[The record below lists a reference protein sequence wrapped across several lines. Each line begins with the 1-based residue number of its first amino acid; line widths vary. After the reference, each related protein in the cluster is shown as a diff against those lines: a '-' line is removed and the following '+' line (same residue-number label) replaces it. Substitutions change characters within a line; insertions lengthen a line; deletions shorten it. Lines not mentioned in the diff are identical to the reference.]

1 LCFTQPD
8 VFKCFD
14 RSGTNAGDASD
25 GDVTDTDTKVH
36 AAKDDHDTENA
47 KIAAKQTTYEDD
59 VKDAGTFGAAKIAME
74 AAKKNMEE
82 KIAAH
87 TAQKAERERQDKFVL
102 EVTKAYEALT
112 AKKGTLDTE
121 GGINNASL
129 GLKKIY
135 DDATAAVGVALGLK
149 DKAKEDLDKAVTA
162 GEDHH
167 KGSDYNAK
175 VTLALEELKK
185 RREAA
190 DAQQVKLLKAIKD
203 VKDKNDLIDIEAG
216 KIKVAKKEYEDQLA
230 LCREEKY
237 DDYKK
242 TLADAET
249 KRTDDLAA
257 IKKLMAAN
265 AAKQPAPGSGK
276 EGARCEK
283 ARSNGDGRQR
293 TKCGENLCCGA
304 AKGNVG
310 GAVMTIET
318 CQKSDATEYTYV
330 PPRDPMALEDK
341 TGETW
346 TFACIAGAARVAAAA
361 TALATSAYLMA

>member
-1 LCFTQPD
+1 
-8 VFKCFD
+8 
-14 RSGTNAGDASD
+14 
-25 GDVTDTDTKVH
+25 
-36 AAKDDHDTENA
+36 
-47 KIAAKQTTYEDD
+47 

-74 AAKKNMEE
+74 AAKKTMDE

-87 TAQKAERERQDKFVL
+87 TDVKAERARQDKFVL
-102 EVTKAYEALT
+102 QVTKEKEDLIADR
-112 AKKGTLDTE
+112 GTLDTE
-121 GGINNASL
+121 GGITNTAI

-135 DDATAAVGVALGLK
+135 DDATAATGVALQGK
-149 DKAKEDLDKAVTA
+149 TKAKEDLDAAVTA

-167 KGSDYNAK
+167 KGSDYNAN

-185 RREAA
+185 RRDAA
-190 DAQQVKLLKAIKD
+190 DAQQVILLKAIKD

-216 KIKVAKKEYEDQLA
+216 KIKVAKKEYQDQLA

-265 AAKQPAPGSGK
+265 AAKEAAPGSGK

-318 CQKSDATEYTYV
+318 CQKADAKEYTYV
-330 PPRDPMALEDK
+330 PPRGPMALEDK
-341 TGETW
+341 TGVKW